1 MHQHHQGVL
10 LLYQSYMPVKIIIC
24 FNSLNV
30 CTNGLGVTEVLR
42 DDDDALR
49 YRNVYEFLDMLKY

>member
-1 MHQHHQGVL
+1 
-10 LLYQSYMPVKIIIC
+10 MPVKIIIC

-30 CTNGLGVTEVLR
+30 CTNGLGVTEVLP
-42 DDDDALR
+42 DDDDDGDDALR